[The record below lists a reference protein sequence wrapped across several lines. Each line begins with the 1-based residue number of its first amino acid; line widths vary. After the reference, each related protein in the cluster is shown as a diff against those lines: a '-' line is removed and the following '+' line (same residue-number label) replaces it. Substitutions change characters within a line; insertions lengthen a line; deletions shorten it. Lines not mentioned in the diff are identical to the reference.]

1 MQKNSIAVFS
11 AFVAASFATNP
22 FAFAADPG
30 LRNAGAAGS
39 DIALCGFEDF
49 EVGPFAPAEGSVW
62 TAGDDAATVVAYEEG
77 EGYSGAA
84 PKPFEGVGDNYLSVE
99 DKVTMTAVS
108 SAGVTYID
116 ALVQF
121 PSASASEPSFPDDA
135 KFCLWL
141 QADGENTNLCAR
153 GSYYDYVDG
162 AFTATP
168 TNYVLTAE
176 NFSIEPGA
184 WHHVSVASYDSGANL
199 GTEQDPQYTPGFVV
213 SVDGTELG
221 VGENVDRMS
230 DSVEGMIVGSGNF
243 GQILN
248 SSFIPSI
255 AGIGSAGTV
264 QSVGF
269 HGSGLVDDV
278 VVTTIDPASNLFT
291 FSWPEGLE
299 SVKYVIDGI
308 TNTIE
313 SVSASNTVTVAAP
326 ADAAV
331 SIIGSLGYRDVE
343 IAGNTSSDTSLKLP
357 DPGPVYYFAN
367 GTGTVADPFQIAN
380 VDDLKALRAAVA
392 AGYGASSNYV
402 QTADIDMASAGPFAG
417 IGTYSKVPT
426 AGKPF
431 LGTYN
436 GQNHKISN
444 VTRAGGDTQ
453 GIFNQVGPSG
463 VIENLVVEN
472 MTFDSGLTGE
482 YGCAIVGNAGGGAT
496 LRNLTAAGVFGS
508 AEKPSTHNMAG
519 IVVRLSPG
527 ATAGAATTIDS
538 CTNNATIYGGYT
550 KLGGIC
556 AISQGQTGFTAG
568 KVVFVNC
575 ANNGMLVCKRTT
587 TGVTGNAGIVGYSS
601 TNVEL
606 ANCYGNGEIT
616 NADGANTDKDGA
628 LVGWGYDHTLT
639 DNGGN
644 SAPADKKMLG
654 TWGNATETGFLFATV
669 DSGIATT
676 ISGSPAVGGT
686 YLLEGNATPAIV
698 LADGDTIAFDTAL
711 GYTLTDTA
719 ITTAVTGKKVVST
732 TDGTVSTYSLAN
744 LATVTV
750 TVTGGA
756 NATAVW
762 TVNGEQVASAPATL
776 TEGDTYSVA
785 YTANEGYEFAE
796 GAVTS
801 ASGTVGTEA
810 ISIAIDDAT
819 AVAADYKVVIEGAD
833 VTIEPTPED
842 LASLATYEVDTSS
855 AEAVNAF
862 LAGDI
867 GTTGVKVWQ
876 ALFLGLEPTAAG
888 LAHFEISSIDIA
900 ADGSVS
906 VKMPDLALMT
916 GRGVDIVISVVA
928 SDDIDGDWSA
938 ATPVATATNSTVLQK
953 ATPASGETFKFYKVK
968 ASFSAS
974 APAQEQQGE

>member
-11 AFVAASFATNP
+11 AFVAASFATSP
-22 FAFAADPG
+22 LAFAADPVA
-30 LRNAGAAGS
+30 RNAGAAGS

-49 EVGPFAPAEGSVW
+49 EVGPFAPAAGSVRS
-62 TAGDDAATVVAYEEG
+62 AGEDAATIVAYKAG
-77 EGYSGAA
+77 EGYSRAA
-84 PKPFEGVGDNYLSVE
+84 PKPFEGVGDKYLSVE
-99 DKVTMTAVS
+99 DEVTMTARS

-121 PSASASEPSFPDDA
+121 PSASASEPSFPNDA

-168 TNYVLTAE
+168 TNYVLTAQG
-176 NFSIEPGA
+176 FSIEPGS
-184 WHHVSVASYDSGANL
+184 WHHVSIASYDSGANL
-199 GTEQDPQYTPGFVV
+199 GTEENPLFTPGFVV

-221 VGENVDRMS
+221 VDEENAARMS
-230 DSVEGMIVGSGNF
+230 VSAKGEILANDIP
-243 GQILN
+243 GQIRN

-255 AGIGSAGTV
+255 AGIGDAGTV

-278 VVTTIDPASNLFT
+278 VVTTINPAANLFT

-313 SVSASNTVTVAAP
+313 SVSASNSVTVAAP

-343 IAGNTSSDTSLKLP
+343 IPGNTSSDTSLTLP

-367 GTGTVADPFQIAN
+367 GTGTVAEPFQIAN

-402 QTADIDMASAGPFAG
+402 QTADIALDEAWPG
-417 IGTYSKVPT
+417 IGIQNGKDIAAT
-426 AGKPF
+426 AEFDNGAF
-431 LGTYN
+431 TGTYDGDN
-436 GQNHKISN
+436 YTISN
-444 VTRAGGDTQ
+444 FQMVDGLDYCGLFNSVKDATIKNLKVSYKDGSFAKDMVAANEACGATFVGVAKTSTLQNLTSLAGTVSCTKGF
-453 GIFNQVGPSG
+453 GG
-463 VIENLVVEN
+463 
-472 MTFDSGLTGE
+472 
-482 YGCAIVGNAGGGAT
+482 IVGY
-496 LRNLTAAGVFGS
+496 L
-508 AEKPSTHNMAG
+508 MAG
-519 IVVRLSPG
+519 STV
-527 ATAGAATTIDS
+527 DS
-538 CTNNATIYGGYT
+538 CTNNVNLTST
-550 KLGGIC
+550 KTNKAGGIAMITQGGTGS
-556 AISQGQTGFTAG
+556 AIIR
-568 KVVFVNC
+568 NC
-575 ANNGMLVCKRTT
+575 QNNGTT
-587 TGVTGNAGIVGYSS
+587 TGNASQKGGIVGY
-601 TNVEL
+601 
-606 ANCYGNGEIT
+606 
-616 NADGANTDKDGA
+616 
-628 LVGWGYDHTLT
+628 VG
-639 DNGGN
+639 
-644 SAPADKKMLG
+644 
-654 TWGNATETGFLFATV
+654 V
-669 DSGIATT
+669 ATT
-676 ISGSPAVGGT
+676 I
-686 YLLEGNATPAIV
+686 ENCE
-698 LADGDTIAFDTAL
+698 DTAGSNPSFL
-711 GYTLTDTA
+711 HHQTGTLTLSGVNKAPAGVKSYTKNSTNIDGLLFAAIDGNVATFVHNADLALGNTYKVMGPGAAYKFTQVGSITFDQSLVSPSVTCAAGLKVSSSGTGVVTYTA
-719 ITTAVTGKKVVST
+719 EA
-732 TDGTVSTYSLAN
+732 

-776 TEGDTYSVA
+776 TEGDTYSVT

-796 GAVTS
+796 GAKTS
-801 ASGTVGTEA
+801 ASGTVGTED
-810 ISIAIDDAT
+810 ISIAIDGAT
-819 AVAADYKVVIEGAD
+819 AVAADYKVVIDGAD

-842 LASLATYEVDTSS
+842 LASLATYVDTSS
-855 AEAVNAF
+855 AEAVNEF

-876 ALFLGLEPTAAG
+876 ALFLGLQPTAAG
-888 LAHFEISSIDIA
+888 LAQFEISSIDIA

-906 VKMPDLALMT
+906 VEMPNLALMT
-916 GRGVDIVISVVA
+916 ERGVDIVISVVA
-928 SDDIDGDWSA
+928 SDDIGGDWSA
-938 ATPVATATNSTVLQK
+938 ATPVATATNSTDLPE

>member
-22 FAFAADPG
+22 FAFAADPVP
-30 LRNAGAAGS
+30 RNAGAVGS
-39 DIALCGFEDF
+39 DIALCGFEAF
-49 EVGPFAPAEGSVW
+49 EVGSFAPAAGSGW
-62 TAGDDAATVVAYEEG
+62 TAGDDAATIVDYKEG

-99 DKVTMTAVS
+99 DEVTMTAVS
-108 SAGVTYID
+108 TNGVTYID

-121 PSASASEPSFPDDA
+121 PSASASEPSSFPEDA

-153 GSYYDYVDG
+153 GSYYDYVNG

-184 WHHVSVASYDSGANL
+184 WHHVSVTSYDSVANL
-199 GTEQDPQYTPGFVV
+199 GTEEKHQYTPGFVV
-213 SVDGTELG
+213 SVDGKELG
-221 VGENVDRMS
+221 VDEEELGVDNVDRRMS
-230 DSVEGMIVGSGNF
+230 TDAK
-243 GQILN
+243 GQMLASNINGLIHN
-248 SSFIPSI
+248 PSFIPSI
-255 AGIGSAGTV
+255 AGIGDAGTV

-278 VVTTIDPASNLFT
+278 VVTTIDPAANLFT
-291 FSWPEGLE
+291 FSWPKGLE
-299 SVKYVIDGI
+299 SVKYVIGGI

-313 SVSASNTVTVAAP
+313 SVSATNITVAVSP
-326 ADAAV
+326 GAAV

-343 IAGNTSSDTSLKLP
+343 RAGNTSSDTSLTLP
-357 DPGPVYYFAN
+357 ALGPDYYFSSGA
-367 GTGTVADPFQIAN
+367 GTVADPFQIAN

-402 QTADIDMASAGPFAG
+402 QTADIALDEAWPGIGIQNGKDIVATAEFDNGAFTGTYDGGNYTISNFQMVDGLDYCGLFNSVKDATIKNLKVSYKDGSFAKDMAAANDACGATFVGVAKGSTLQNLTSLAGTVSCTKGF
-417 IGTYSKVPT
+417 
-426 AGKPF
+426 
-431 LGTYN
+431 
-436 GQNHKISN
+436 
-444 VTRAGGDTQ
+444 GG
-453 GIFNQVGPSG
+453 
-463 VIENLVVEN
+463 
-472 MTFDSGLTGE
+472 
-482 YGCAIVGNAGGGAT
+482 IVGY
-496 LRNLTAAGVFGS
+496 L
-508 AEKPSTHNMAG
+508 MAG
-519 IVVRLSPG
+519 STV
-527 ATAGAATTIDS
+527 DS
-538 CTNNATIYGGYT
+538 CTNNVNLTST
-550 KLGGIC
+550 KTNKAGGIAMITQGGTGS
-556 AISQGQTGFTAG
+556 AIIR
-568 KVVFVNC
+568 NC
-575 ANNGMLVCKRTT
+575 QNNGTT
-587 TGVTGNAGIVGYSS
+587 TGNANQKGGIVGY
-601 TNVEL
+601 
-606 ANCYGNGEIT
+606 
-616 NADGANTDKDGA
+616 
-628 LVGWGYDHTLT
+628 VG
-639 DNGGN
+639 
-644 SAPADKKMLG
+644 
-654 TWGNATETGFLFATV
+654 V
-669 DSGIATT
+669 ATT
-676 ISGSPAVGGT
+676 I
-686 YLLEGNATPAIV
+686 ENCE
-698 LADGDTIAFDTAL
+698 DTAGSTPSFL
-711 GYTLTDTA
+711 HHQTGTLTLSGVNKAPAGVKSYTKNSTNIDGLLFAAIDGNVATFVHNADLALGNTYKAMGPGAAYKFTQVGSITFDQSLVSPSVTCAAGLKVTSSGTGVVTYTA
-719 ITTAVTGKKVVST
+719 EA
-732 TDGTVSTYSLAN
+732 

-776 TEGDTYSVA
+776 TEGDTYSVT

-819 AVAADYKVVIEGAD
+819 AVAADYKVVIDGAD

-842 LASLATYEVDTSS
+842 LASLAAAGVDTSS
-855 AEAVNAF
+855 AEAVNEF

-888 LAHFEISSIDIA
+888 LDQFEISSIDIA

-906 VKMPDLALMT
+906 VEMPDLALMT

-928 SDDIDGDWSA
+928 SDDIGGDWSA
-938 ATPVATATNSTVLQK
+938 ATPVATATNSTVLPK
-953 ATPASGETFKFYKVK
+953 ATPAQGETFKFYKVK

-974 APAQEQQGE
+974 APVQEQQGE

>member
-30 LRNAGAAGS
+30 LRNAGAVGS

-49 EVGPFAPAEGSVW
+49 EVGPFAPAAGSGW
-62 TAGDDAATVVAYEEG
+62 TAGEDAATIVDYKEG

-84 PKPFEGVGDNYLSVE
+84 PKPFDGVGDNYLSVE
-99 DKVTMTAVS
+99 DEVTMTAVS
-108 SAGVTYID
+108 TNGVTYID

-121 PSASASEPSFPDDA
+121 PSASGSAPSFPDPDDA

-153 GSYYDYVDG
+153 GSYYDYVNG

-184 WHHVSVASYDSGANL
+184 WHHVSVTSYDSEANL
-199 GTEQDPQYTPGFVV
+199 GTEKSPLYTPGFVV

-221 VGENVDRMS
+221 VDENVARRI
-230 DSVEGMIVGSGNF
+230 SVSAEDVIAYIETPI

-255 AGIGSAGTV
+255 AGIGEAGTV

-278 VVTTIDPASNLFT
+278 VVTTIDPDTNLFT

-299 SVKYVIDGI
+299 SVKYVIGGI

-313 SVSASNTVTVAAP
+313 SVSASNSVTVAAP

-357 DPGPVYYFAN
+357 DPGPVYYFAS
-367 GTGTVADPFQIAN
+367 GTGTVADPFRIAN

-402 QTADIDMASAGPFAG
+402 QTADIALDEAWPG
-417 IGTYSKVPT
+417 IGIQN
-426 AGKPF
+426 GKDIVAKAEF
-431 LGTYN
+431 DNGAFTGTYDGGN
-436 GQNHKISN
+436 YTISN
-444 VTRAGGDTQ
+444 FQMVDGLDYCGLFNSVKDATIKNLKVSYKDGTFAKDMVAANEACGATFVGVAKTSTLQNLTSLAGTVSCTKGF
-453 GIFNQVGPSG
+453 GG
-463 VIENLVVEN
+463 
-472 MTFDSGLTGE
+472 
-482 YGCAIVGNAGGGAT
+482 IVGY
-496 LRNLTAAGVFGS
+496 L
-508 AEKPSTHNMAG
+508 MAG
-519 IVVRLSPG
+519 STV
-527 ATAGAATTIDS
+527 DS
-538 CTNNATIYGGYT
+538 CTNNVNLTST
-550 KLGGIC
+550 KTNKAGGIAMITQGGTGS
-556 AISQGQTGFTAG
+556 AIIR
-568 KVVFVNC
+568 NC
-575 ANNGMLVCKRTT
+575 QNNGTT
-587 TGVTGNAGIVGYSS
+587 TGNASQKGGIVGYVGVATTIENCEDTAGSNPSFLHHQTGTLTLSGVNKAPAGVKSYTKNS
-601 TNVEL
+601 TN
-606 ANCYGNGEIT
+606 I
-616 NADGANTDKDGA
+616 DG
-628 LVGWGYDHTLT
+628 L
-639 DNGGN
+639 
-644 SAPADKKMLG
+644 
-654 TWGNATETGFLFATV
+654 LFATV
-669 DSGIATT
+669 DGNVATF
-676 ISGSPAVGGT
+676 VH
-686 YLLEGNATPAIV
+686 NAD
-698 LADGDTIAFDTAL
+698 LAL
-711 GYTLTDTA
+711 GNTYKAMGPGAAYKFTQVGSITFDQSLVAPSVTCAAGLKVTSSGTGVVTYTA
-719 ITTAVTGKKVVST
+719 EA
-732 TDGTVSTYSLAN
+732 

-819 AVAADYKVVIEGAD
+819 AVAADYKVVINGAD

-842 LASLATYEVDTSS
+842 LASLAAAGIDTSS

-876 ALFLGLEPTAAG
+876 ALFLGLQPTAAG
-888 LAHFEISSIDIA
+888 LAQFEISSIDIA

-906 VKMPDLALMT
+906 VEMPNLALMT

-928 SDDIDGDWSA
+928 SDDIDCNWSA
-938 ATPVATATNSTVLQK
+938 ATPVATATNSTDLPE

-968 ASFSAS
+968 ASFSA
-974 APAQEQQGE
+974 PAQEQQGE

>member
-11 AFVAASFATNP
+11 AFVAASFATSP
-22 FAFAADPG
+22 FAFAADPDA
-30 LRNAGAAGS
+30 RDAGASGS
-39 DIALCGFEDF
+39 DIALCGFEGFD
-49 EVGPFAPAEGSVW
+49 VGPFAPAAGSGW

-99 DKVTMTAVS
+99 DEVTMTAGS

-121 PSASASEPSFPDDA
+121 PSASGSDPSFPDGA

-141 QADGENTNLCAR
+141 QADGESTNLCAR
-153 GSYYDYVDG
+153 GSYYDYVDDT
-162 AFTATP
+162 FTAIP

-199 GTEQDPQYTPGFVV
+199 GTEDKPRFTPGFVV
-213 SVDGTELG
+213 SVDGKELG
-221 VGENVDRMS
+221 VGENVARMS
-230 DSVEGMIVGSGNF
+230 DGVKGIIVANNIF
-243 GQILN
+243 GQIRN

-255 AGIGSAGTV
+255 AGIGSVGTV

-278 VVTTIDPASNLFT
+278 VVTTIDPDANLFT
-291 FSWPEGLE
+291 FSWPKGLE
-299 SVKYVIDGI
+299 SVKYVIGGI

-313 SVSASNTVTVAAP
+313 SVSASNSVTLAVSP
-326 ADAAV
+326 DAAV

-343 IAGNTSSDTSLKLP
+343 IAGNTSSVTSLTLP
-357 DPGPVYYFAN
+357 DPGPDYYFAN
-367 GTGTVADPFQIAN
+367 GTGTVDDPFQIAN

-392 AGYGASSNYV
+392 AGHGASSNYV
-402 QTADIDMASAGPFAG
+402 QTADIDMSSAGPFAG
-417 IGTYSKVPT
+417 IGTYNANPT
-426 AGKPF
+426 SGTPF
-431 LGTYN
+431 KGTYN
-436 GQNHKISN
+436 GQGHKILN
-444 VTRAGGDTQ
+444 VDLSQRNYGGV
-453 GIFNQVGPSG
+453 FNQVNGGTIQNLTVSNITCSTFSSG
-463 VIENLVVEN
+463 EW
-472 MTFDSGLTGE
+472 GG
-482 YGCAIVGNAGGGAT
+482 AIVGNAGNGAT
-496 LRNLTAAGVFGS
+496 LRNLVAEGSFGTAAIP
-508 AEKPSTHNMAG
+508 ATHNVAG
-519 IVVRLSPG
+519 IVVRTS
-527 ATAGAATTIDS
+527 AGGTGTLIDS
-538 CTNNATIYGGYT
+538 CTNNAALYGEYT
-550 KLGGIC
+550 KAAGIC
-556 AISQGQTGFTAG
+556 AIDQHKIDGG
-568 KVVFVNC
+568 VVTFRNC
-575 ANNGMLVCKRTT
+575 ANNGDIVMASGSTAGRD
-587 TGVTGNAGIVGYSS
+587 GIAGIIAYVNDDTVMEACSNSGTFTTPLS
-601 TNVEL
+601 T
-606 ANCYGNGEIT
+606 AKIGE
-616 NADGANTDKDGA
+616 
-628 LVGWGYDHTLT
+628 LVGWSYSNNLV

-644 SAPADKKMLG
+644 SAPADKKMIG

-719 ITTAVTGKKVVST
+719 ITTTVPGKKVVST

-750 TVTGGA
+750 RVTGGA
-756 NATAVW
+756 NATAAW
-762 TVNGEQVASAPATL
+762 TVNGESVAEVPATL
-776 TEGDTYSVA
+776 TEGDTYSVT

-810 ISIAIDDAT
+810 ISIAIGDAT
-819 AVAADYKVVIEGAD
+819 AVAADYKVVIDGAD
-833 VTIEPTPED
+833 VTIEPTQMD
-842 LASLATYEVDTSS
+842 LASLAAAGVDTSS
-855 AEAVNAF
+855 AEAVNEF

-876 ALFLGLEPTAAG
+876 ALFLGLQPTEAG
-888 LAHFEISSIDIA
+888 LAQFEVSSIDIA

-906 VKMPDLALMT
+906 VKMPNLALMT

-928 SDDIDGDWSA
+928 SDDIDCDWAA
-938 ATPVATATNSTVLQK
+938 ATSVATATNSTVLPE
-953 ATPASGETFKFYKVK
+953 ATPATGETFKFYKVK

>member
-11 AFVAASFATNP
+11 AFVAASFATSP
-22 FAFAADPG
+22 LAFAADPVA
-30 LRNAGAAGS
+30 RNAGASGS

-49 EVGPFAPAEGSVW
+49 EVGPFAPAAGSGW
-62 TAGDDAATVVAYEEG
+62 TAGEDAATVVAYEEG

-99 DKVTMTAVS
+99 DEVTMTAVS

-141 QADGENTNLCAR
+141 QADGESTNLCAR

-162 AFTATP
+162 AFTVTP

-230 DSVEGMIVGSGNF
+230 DSVEGMIVASGTF

-278 VVTTIDPASNLFT
+278 VVTTIDPDTNLFT

-313 SVSASNTVTVAAP
+313 SVSASNSVTVAAP

-343 IAGNTSSDTSLKLP
+343 IPGNTSSDTSLTLP
-357 DPGPVYYFAN
+357 DPGPVYYFAS

-402 QTADIDMASAGPFAG
+402 QTADIALDEAWPG
-417 IGTYSKVPT
+417 IGIQNGKDIVAT
-426 AGKPF
+426 AEFDNGAF
-431 LGTYN
+431 TGTYDGGN
-436 GQNHKISN
+436 YTISN
-444 VTRAGGDTQ
+444 FQMVDGLDYCGLFNSVKDATIKNLKVSYKDGTFAKDMVAANEACGATFVGVAKASTLQNLTSLAGTVSCTKGF
-453 GIFNQVGPSG
+453 GG
-463 VIENLVVEN
+463 
-472 MTFDSGLTGE
+472 
-482 YGCAIVGNAGGGAT
+482 IVGY
-496 LRNLTAAGVFGS
+496 L
-508 AEKPSTHNMAG
+508 MAG
-519 IVVRLSPG
+519 STV
-527 ATAGAATTIDS
+527 DS
-538 CTNNATIYGGYT
+538 CTNNVNLTSTASN
-550 KLGGIC
+550 KAGGIAMITQSGTGT
-556 AISQGQTGFTAG
+556 AIIR
-568 KVVFVNC
+568 NC
-575 ANNGMLVCKRTT
+575 QNNGTT
-587 TGVTGNAGIVGYSS
+587 TGNANQKGGIVGY
-601 TNVEL
+601 
-606 ANCYGNGEIT
+606 
-616 NADGANTDKDGA
+616 
-628 LVGWGYDHTLT
+628 VG
-639 DNGGN
+639 
-644 SAPADKKMLG
+644 
-654 TWGNATETGFLFATV
+654 V
-669 DSGIATT
+669 ATT
-676 ISGSPAVGGT
+676 I
-686 YLLEGNATPAIV
+686 ENCE
-698 LADGDTIAFDTAL
+698 DTAGSNPSFL
-711 GYTLTDTA
+711 HHQTGTLTLSGVNKAPAGVKSYTKNSTNIDGLLFAAIDGNVATFVHNADLALGNTYKAMGPGAAYKFTQVGSITFDQSLVSPSVTCAAGLKVSSSGTGVVTYTA
-719 ITTAVTGKKVVST
+719 EA
-732 TDGTVSTYSLAN
+732 

-776 TEGDTYSVA
+776 TEGDTYSVT

-796 GAVTS
+796 GAKTS

-819 AVAADYKVVIEGAD
+819 AVAADYKVVIDGAD

-842 LASLATYEVDTSS
+842 LASLAPYVDTSS

-862 LAGDI
+862 LADDI

-888 LAHFEISSIDIA
+888 LEQFEISSIDIA

-906 VKMPDLALMT
+906 VEMPDLALMT

-928 SDDIDGDWSA
+928 SDDIGGNWSA
-938 ATPVATATNSTVLQK
+938 ATPVATARNSTVLPE

>member
-30 LRNAGAAGS
+30 LRNAGASGS

-49 EVGPFAPAEGSVW
+49 EVGPFAPAAGSVRP
-62 TAGDDAATVVAYEEG
+62 AGEDAATIVAYKEG

-84 PKPFEGVGDNYLSVE
+84 PKPFDGVGDKYLSVE
-99 DKVTMTAVS
+99 DEVTMTAIS
-108 SAGVTYID
+108 SADVTNGVTYID

-121 PSASASEPSFPDDA
+121 PSASASEPSSFPEDA

-153 GSYYDYVDG
+153 GSYYDYVGG
-162 AFTATP
+162 AFTAIP
-168 TNYVLTAE
+168 TNYVLTAQD
-176 NFSIEPGA
+176 FSIEPGA
-184 WHHVSVASYDSGANL
+184 WHHVSVASYDSDANL
-199 GTEQDPQYTPGFVV
+199 GTEESPLFTPGFVV
-213 SVDGTELG
+213 SVDGTKLV
-221 VGENVDRMS
+221 VGENVARMS
-230 DSVEGMIVGSGNF
+230 DDARNMIVGSGNF

-248 SSFIPSI
+248 PSFIPSI
-255 AGIGSAGTV
+255 AGIGDAGTV

-278 VVTTIDPASNLFT
+278 VVTTIDPAANLFT

-313 SVSASNTVTVAAP
+313 SVSASNITVAVSP
-326 ADAAV
+326 GAAV

-343 IAGNTSSDTSLKLP
+343 IPGNTSSDTSLALP
-357 DPGPVYYFAN
+357 DLGPVYYFAS
-367 GTGTVADPFQIAN
+367 GTGTVAEPFQIAN

-392 AGYGASSNYV
+392 AGYGVNSNYV
-402 QTADIDMASAGPFAG
+402 QTADIALDEAWPG
-417 IGTYSKVPT
+417 IGIQNGKDLAMGTNETAFVSAAYHIAQYDNGSFCGTYDGGNHTISNFQMVDGLDYCGLFNSVYGATIKNLKVQYSGALFT
-426 AGKPF
+426 AGTTAKSGECGATF
-431 LGTYN
+431 VGVAKDSTLQNLTSLAGTVSCSK
-436 GQNHKISN
+436 GF
-444 VTRAGGDTQ
+444 GG
-453 GIFNQVGPSG
+453 
-463 VIENLVVEN
+463 
-472 MTFDSGLTGE
+472 
-482 YGCAIVGNAGGGAT
+482 IVGY
-496 LRNLTAAGVFGS
+496 L
-508 AEKPSTHNMAG
+508 MAG
-519 IVVRLSPG
+519 STVE
-527 ATAGAATTIDS
+527 S
-538 CTNNATIYGGYT
+538 CTNNVNLTSLASN
-550 KLGGIC
+550 KAGGI
-556 AISQGQTGFTAG
+556 AMITQKGSGSA
-568 KVVFVNC
+568 VIRNC
-575 ANNGMLVCKRTT
+575 QNNGTT
-587 TGVTGNAGIVGYSS
+587 TGNANQKGGIVGY
-601 TNVEL
+601 
-606 ANCYGNGEIT
+606 
-616 NADGANTDKDGA
+616 
-628 LVGWGYDHTLT
+628 VG
-639 DNGGN
+639 
-644 SAPADKKMLG
+644 
-654 TWGNATETGFLFATV
+654 V
-669 DSGIATT
+669 ATT
-676 ISGSPAVGGT
+676 IENCEDTAGSNPSFLHNQGQAVAVQGVNKAPANVKSYTTSNNNPIDGLDFALVDGDVATFVKNAALAAGNT
-686 YLLEGNATPAIV
+686 YKVMGPKAKATYE
-698 LADGDTIAFDTAL
+698 LASEGDTISFETSL
-711 GYTLTDTA
+711 VTPTYA
-719 ITTAVTGKKVVST
+719 ITAGSGLKAVPTTEGSVTTYTAV
-732 TDGTVSTYSLAN
+732 A

-756 NATAVW
+756 NATAAW
-762 TVNGEQVASAPATL
+762 TVNGESVASAPATL

-796 GAVTS
+796 GAKTS

-819 AVAADYKVVIEGAD
+819 AVAADYKVVINGAD

-842 LASLATYEVDTSS
+842 LASLATYGVDTSS
-855 AEAVNAF
+855 AEDVNAF

-876 ALFLGLEPTAAG
+876 ALFLGLQPTAAG
-888 LAHFEISSIDIA
+888 LARFEISSIDIA

-906 VKMPDLALMT
+906 VEMPDLALMT

-928 SDDIDGDWSA
+928 SDDIGCDWSA
-938 ATPVATATNSTVLQK
+938 ATPVSTARNNTVLPK